1 MNERM
6 LESYIIARD
15 RFLVPNGKMFPSQ
28 GRLELIVLVYL
39 YPLVVFISVNFFVF
53 CLLSKMHFL
62 VMAALTLLNVNDV
75 LSIQNMYI
83 FWCCCGPIF

>member
-28 GRLELIVLVYL
+28 GRLELFVLVYL
-39 YPLVVFISVNFFVF
+39 YPLVVFISVNFF
-53 CLLSKMHFL
+53 CLVSFEKNALSCNGCPYT
-62 VMAALTLLNVNDV
+62 A
-75 LSIQNMYI
+75 Q
-83 FWCCCGPIF
+83 CQ